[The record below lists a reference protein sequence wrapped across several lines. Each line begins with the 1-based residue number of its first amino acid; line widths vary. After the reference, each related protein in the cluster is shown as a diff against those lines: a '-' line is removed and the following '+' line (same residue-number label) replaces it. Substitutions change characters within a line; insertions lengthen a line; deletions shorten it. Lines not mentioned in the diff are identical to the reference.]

1 MCRSWIKLSGGDHNR
16 KVNGI
21 LGLLCRLHFPG
32 LVQFGE
38 ELQPAYTWDHYV
50 VDLDAADRE
59 GRVFPNKAEWVK
71 GKLWVSIPRTTLL
84 NTSHSLDILEV
95 MTVYI
100 ASICR
105 TSTDARRG
113 TRPRQPPSVKKPPR
127 SS

>member
-16 KVNGI
+16 KVNDI
-21 LGLLCRLHFPG
+21 LGLLCRLNFPG
-32 LVQFGE
+32 LVQFRE

-50 VDLDAADRE
+50 ATLDAADRDD
-59 GRVFPNKAEWVK
+59 RVFPNKAEGVK
-71 GKLWVSIPRTTLL
+71 GELWVSIPRTTLL
-84 NTSHSLDILEV
+84 NTSPSLDILEII
-95 MTVYI
+95 TLCI

-113 TRPRQPPSVKKPPR
+113 TRPRQPPSLKKPPR

>member
-1 MCRSWIKLSGGDHNR
+1 MGRGWIKVSGGDHNR

-21 LGLLCRLHFPG
+21 LGLLCRQNFPG
-32 LVQFGE
+32 LVQFRE

-50 VDLDAADRE
+50 AADCD
-59 GRVFPNKAEWVK
+59 GRVFPNKPERVK
-71 GKLWVSIPRTTLL
+71 GELWVSIPRTTLL

-113 TRPRQPPSVKKPPR
+113 TRPRQPPSLKKPPR